1 MIELLQL
8 SQVLDAVRSTGT
20 EVRYYDKDC
29 KTGGF
34 AGYYQ
39 FSADVDRLVICPD
52 NQRNHSDLFDTVR
65 HEAIHVVQACN
76 KGKPILAY
84 DYYVTNASR
93 ETWAKIEGYPE
104 EHKHH
109 EIEAFHAAHHLNEK
123 EVINLINKFCFE

>member
-29 KTGGF
+29 KEGKF
-34 AGYYQ
+34 AGYYEL
-39 FSADVDRLVICPD
+39 SADVDRLVICPD

-76 KGKPILAY
+76 GKPILSY
-84 DYYVTNASR
+84 DYYLTNASR
-93 ETWAKIEGYPE
+93 ETWSKVKEYPE
-104 EHKHH
+104 AHHHH
-109 EIEAFHAAHHLNEK
+109 EVEAFHAAHVLSEK
-123 EVINLINKFCFE
+123 QVINLINKFCFE